1 MPYLKRDVL
10 VRMIMLASGD
20 GPMGVLVFVF
30 RPVFVI
36 TAGAMDVFFFVLML
50 VPAIGSVNMFRLVLV
65 MAVRPMDVFVFVLVL
80 VIVFAIGPVNVVVLV
95 IMIMMIMVMTAA
107 RAVFVLMV
115 SHLLLPSGQ

>member
-1 MPYLKRDVL
+1 MPYLNRHVL
-10 VRMIMLASGD
+10 VRMIMLAIRD

-65 MAVRPMDVFVFVLVL
+65 MAVRPMDVFVLVFILVL
-80 VIVFAIGPVNVVVLV
+80 MSMFAIGPVNVVVLV
-95 IMIMMIMVMTAA
+95 FVIMVMTAA